1 MVRPSDSAGVCPVT
15 RVRTPSE
22 RITLTGRDRMPILTA
37 RSVAVPRTGARVT
50 TPLLSLTWTD
60 HVTGHQGFLVV
71 DRLVRGVASGGL
83 RMRPGCTL
91 DEVTGL
97 ARGMTMKEALHYDPE
112 ARYIPLGGAKGGID
126 CDPRDPAAYGLLVRY
141 LRAVRPYV
149 ESCWTTGED
158 LGLSQDLVD
167 RAAAEAG
174 LVSSIQAVYPLLDDE
189 ATARRR
195 LADAFAVEVDGI
207 GLDEL
212 AGGCGVAESVLAA
225 LDLAGVP
232 YAGTRVAVQGLGT
245 MGGATARFLTRA
257 GLTVVAVADIKG
269 TVFNPAGLDVEAL
282 LAARDAYGTVDRSAL
297 RPADRE
303 LPGDAWLSLDAE
315 VLVPAAV
322 SYTIDTGNQERVRA
336 RWIVEAAN
344 MPVLPAAEA
353 LLAARGVTVLP
364 DVVVN
369 SGTNAWWWWT
379 LFGDIG
385 PDADEA
391 FAHIR
396 RSMRALVEQ
405 LLTRAEADGISPRA
419 AAHAL
424 VADRLPVI
432 ADRFGWYR

>member
-1 MVRPSDSAGVCPVT
+1 M
-15 RVRTPSE
+15 
-22 RITLTGRDRMPILTA
+22 
-37 RSVAVPRTGARVT
+37 T

-60 HVTGHQGFLVV
+60 HVTGRQGFLVV
-71 DRLVRGVASGGL
+71 DRLVRGVASGGM

-91 DEVTGL
+91 EEVTGL
-97 ARGMTMKEALHYDPE
+97 ARGMTMKEALHYDPA
-112 ARYIPLGGAKGGID
+112 ARYVPLGGAKGGID
-126 CDPRDPAAYGLLVRY
+126 CDPRDPEAYGLLVRY
-141 LRAVRPYV
+141 LRAMRPYV
-149 ESCWTTGED
+149 ESLWTTGED

-174 LVSSIQAVYPLLDDE
+174 LVSSIQAVYPLLDD
-189 ATARRR
+189 ATAARRR

-212 AGGCGVAESVLAA
+212 AGGCGVAESALAA
-225 LDLAGVP
+225 LDRAGVP
-232 YAGTRVAVQGLGT
+232 HAGTRVAVQGLGT

-269 TVFNPAGLDVEAL
+269 TILNPAGLDVEAL
-282 LAARDAYGTVDRSAL
+282 LAARDSYGTVDRSVL

-303 LPGDAWLSLDAE
+303 MPGEDWLSSDAE

-322 SYTIDTGNQERVRA
+322 SYAIDTANQARIRA

-353 LLAARGVTVLP
+353 MLAARGVTVLP

-385 PDADEA
+385 ADADEA

-396 RSMRALVEQ
+396 RSMRALVAQ
-405 LLTRAEADGISPRA
+405 MLGRAEADGTSPRA

-424 VADRLPVI
+424 VEDRLPVI
-432 ADRFGWYR
+432 AERFGWYR

>member
-1 MVRPSDSAGVCPVT
+1 M
-15 RVRTPSE
+15 
-22 RITLTGRDRMPILTA
+22 
-37 RSVAVPRTGARVT
+37 T
-50 TPLLSLTWTD
+50 TPLMSLTWTD
-60 HVTGHQGFLVV
+60 HVTGRQGFLVV

-91 DEVTGL
+91 AEVTGL
-97 ARGMTMKEALHYDPE
+97 ARGMTMKEALHYDP
-112 ARYIPLGGAKGGID
+112 AGRYVPLGGAKGGID
-126 CDPRDPAAYGLLVRY
+126 CDPQDPGAYDLLVRY
-141 LRAVRPYV
+141 LRAMRPYI
-149 ESCWTTGED
+149 EAFWTTGED

-189 ATARRR
+189 RAARRR

-212 AGGCGVAESVLAA
+212 AGGCGVAESVLGA
-225 LDLAGVP
+225 LDRAGVP

-257 GLTVVAVADIKG
+257 GLKVVAVADVKG
-269 TVFNPAGLDVEAL
+269 TLANPEGLDVEAL
-282 LAARDAYGTVDRSAL
+282 LAARDAYGTVDRAAL
-297 RPADRE
+297 RPGDRE
-303 LPGDAWLSLDAE
+303 LPGDAWLSADAE

-322 SYTIDTGNQERVRA
+322 SYAVDAVNQAGIRA
-336 RWIVEAAN
+336 RWVVEAAN
-344 MPVLPAAEA
+344 MPVLAEA
-353 LLAARGVTVLP
+353 EELLAARGVVVLP

-385 PDADEA
+385 ADPDEA

-396 RSMRALVEQ
+396 RSMRALIDQ
-405 LLTRAEADGISPRA
+405 MLARAEADGTTPRA
-419 AAHAL
+419 AAHAI
-424 VADRLPVI
+424 VTDRLPVI
-432 ADRFGWYR
+432 AERFGWYG

>member
-1 MVRPSDSAGVCPVT
+1 M
-15 RVRTPSE
+15 
-22 RITLTGRDRMPILTA
+22 TA
-37 RSVAVPRTGARVT
+37 AA
-50 TPLLSLTWTD
+50 PLMSLVWTD
-60 HVTGHQGFLVV
+60 HVTGRRGFLVV

-83 RMRPGCTL
+83 RMRAGCTL
-91 DEVTGL
+91 EEVAGL
-97 ARGMTMKEALHYDPE
+97 ARGMTMKEALHYNPE
-112 ARYIPLGGAKGGID
+112 GRYVPLGGAKGGID
-126 CDPRDPAAYGLLVRY
+126 CDPRDPGAYGLLVRY
-141 LRAVRPYV
+141 LRAMRPYI
-149 ESCWTTGED
+149 ESFWTTGED
-158 LGLSQDLVD
+158 LGLTQDLVD

-189 ATARRR
+189 AAARRR

-225 LDLAGVP
+225 LDRASVP
-232 YAGTRVAVQGLGT
+232 YRGTRVAVQGLGT
-245 MGGATARFLTRA
+245 MGGATARFLARA

-269 TVFNPAGLDVEAL
+269 TLANPAGLDVEAL
-282 LAARDAYGTVDRSAL
+282 LAARDAYGTVDRRVL
-297 RPADRE
+297 RPGDRE
-303 LPGDAWLSLDAE
+303 LPGDAWLSTEAE

-322 SYTIDTGNQERVRA
+322 SYAIGIADQEHVTA

-344 MPVLPAAEA
+344 MPVVPEAEV

-385 PDADEA
+385 ADADEA

-396 RSMRALVEQ
+396 RSMRALIQ
-405 LLTRAEADGISPRA
+405 LMLDRAEADGTSPRA

-424 VADRLPVI
+424 VTDRLPVI
-432 ADRFGWYR
+432 AERFGWYR

>member
-1 MVRPSDSAGVCPVT
+1 MAG
-15 RVRTPSE
+15 
-22 RITLTGRDRMPILTA
+22 
-37 RSVAVPRTGARVT
+37 
-50 TPLLSLTWTD
+50 PLLSLTWTD
-60 HVTGHQGFLVV
+60 HLTGRQGFLVV

-97 ARGMTMKEALHYDPE
+97 ARGMTMKEALHYDPA
-112 ARYIPLGGAKGGID
+112 ARYVPLGGAKGGID
-126 CDPRDPAAYGLLVRY
+126 CDPRDPQAYPLLVRY
-141 LRAVRPYV
+141 LRAMRPYI
-149 ESCWTTGED
+149 ESVWTTGED
-158 LGLSQDLVD
+158 LGLTQDLVD

-189 ATARRR
+189 AEARRR
-195 LADAFAVEVDGI
+195 LRDAFAVEVDGI

-212 AGGCGVAESVLAA
+212 VGGCGVAEAA
-225 LDLAGVP
+225 LTALDHAGVP
-232 YAGTRVAVQGLGT
+232 HAGTRVALQGLGT

-269 TVFNPAGLDVEAL
+269 TIANPAGLDVEAL
-282 LAARDAYGTVDRSAL
+282 LAARDAHGTVDRSAL
-297 RPADRE
+297 RSGDRE
-303 LPGDAWLSLDAE
+303 LPDDAWLSADAD

-322 SYTIDTGNQERVRA
+322 SYAIDAGNQERITA

-344 MPVLPAAEA
+344 MPVRTEAERP
-353 LLAARGVTVLP
+353 LAARGVTVLP

-385 PDADEA
+385 ADAEEA
-391 FAHIR
+391 FAHTR
-396 RSMRALVEQ
+396 RSMRSLVERM
-405 LLTRAEADGISPRA
+405 LARARADGTTPRA

-424 VADRLPVI
+424 VADRLPI
-432 ADRFGWYR
+432 MAERFGCYR

>member
-1 MVRPSDSAGVCPVT
+1 M
-15 RVRTPSE
+15 
-22 RITLTGRDRMPILTA
+22 TA
-37 RSVAVPRTGARVT
+37 RA
-50 TPLLSLTWTD
+50 PLMSLVWTD
-60 HVTGHQGFLVV
+60 HVTGRQGFLVV

-91 DEVTGL
+91 EEVTGL

-112 ARYIPLGGAKGGID
+112 ARYVPLGGAKGGID
-126 CDPRDPAAYGLLVRY
+126 CDPRAPGAYELLVRY
-141 LRAVRPYV
+141 LRAMRPYI
-149 ESCWTTGED
+149 ESFWSTGED
-158 LGLSQDLVD
+158 LGLTQDLID

-189 ATARRR
+189 ATARKR

-225 LDLAGVP
+225 LDRAGVP
-232 YAGTRVAVQGLGT
+232 YPGTRVAVQGLGT
-245 MGGATARFLTRA
+245 MGGATARFLARA

-269 TVFNPAGLDVEAL
+269 TIANPAGLDVEAL
-282 LAARDAYGTVDRSAL
+282 LAARDGYGTVDRHAL
-297 RPADRE
+297 RPGDRE
-303 LPGDAWLSLDAE
+303 LPGDAWLSADAE

-322 SYTIDTGNQERVRA
+322 SYAIGTADQHRIRA

-344 MPVLPAAEA
+344 MPVLPKAEE
-353 LLAARGVTVLP
+353 LLAGRGVTVLP

-369 SGTNAWWWWT
+369 SATNAWWWWT

-385 PDADEA
+385 ADAEEA

-396 RSMRALVEQ
+396 RTMRALVA
-405 LLTRAEADGISPRA
+405 LMLDRADADGTTPRA

-424 VADRLPVI
+424 VTERLPAI
-432 ADRFGWYR
+432 AARFGWYR

>member
-1 MVRPSDSAGVCPVT
+1 M
-15 RVRTPSE
+15 
-22 RITLTGRDRMPILTA
+22 TA
-37 RSVAVPRTGARVT
+37 
-50 TPLLSLTWTD
+50 PLMSLTWTD
-60 HVTGHQGFLVV
+60 HVTGRQGFLVV
-71 DRLVRGVASGGL
+71 DRLVRGVSSGGL

-91 DEVTGL
+91 AEVTGL

-112 ARYIPLGGAKGGID
+112 GRYVPLGGAKGGID
-126 CDPRDPAAYGLLVRY
+126 CDPQDPESYGILVRY
-141 LRAVRPYV
+141 LRAMRPYI
-149 ESCWTTGED
+149 ESFWTTGED
-158 LGLSQDLVD
+158 LGLTQDLVE

-189 ATARRR
+189 TEARRR

-212 AGGCGVAESVLAA
+212 VGGCGVAESVLAA
-225 LDLAGVP
+225 LDRAGVP

-257 GLTVVAVADIKG
+257 GLTLVAVADIKG
-269 TVFNPAGLDVEAL
+269 TIVNPGGLDIDAL
-282 LAARDAYGTVDRSAL
+282 LSARDAYGTVDRSVL
-297 RPADRE
+297 RPGDLE
-303 LPGDAWLSLDAE
+303 LPGEDWLSVEAE

-322 SYTIDTGNQERVRA
+322 SYAVDTTNQQGITA

-344 MPVLPAAEA
+344 MPVLPEAEE
-353 LLAARGVTVLP
+353 LLSARGVVVLP

-385 PDADEA
+385 ADADEA
-391 FAHIR
+391 FAHTR
-396 RSMRALVEQ
+396 RSMRALID
-405 LLTRAEADGISPRA
+405 LMLARAEADGTTPRA
-419 AAHAL
+419 AAHAI

-432 ADRFGWYR
+432 AERFGWYR